1 MLTWLGKLLG
11 ITPADAPSEPMPVLT
26 PAPAPKPKAEKKPA
40 PAPKPK
46 AEKKPAAK
54 KAAPKAKAEAKPKA
68 EKKPAADKK
77 PAKKDDDLDAMNK
90 RDLLALAKEKGVKA
104 NASMNKDA
112 VIKAIRSA

>member
-11 ITPADAPSEPMPVLT
+11 ITPADAPSEPMPVPT
-26 PAPAPKPKAEKKPA
+26 PAPA

-46 AEKKPAAK
+46 AEKKPAA
-54 KAAPKAKAEAKPKA
+54 AV
-68 EKKPAADKK
+68 KKPAAKK
-77 PAKKDDDLDAMNK
+77 AAKKDDGLDVMNK

>member
-11 ITPADAPSEPMPVLT
+11 ITPADAPSEPMPVPT

-40 PAPKPK
+40 A
-46 AEKKPAAK
+46 AVKKPAAK
-54 KAAPKAKAEAKPKA
+54 KAA
-68 EKKPAADKK
+68 
-77 PAKKDDDLDAMNK
+77 KKDDGLDVMNK

>member
-11 ITPADAPSEPMPVLT
+11 ITPADAPMPVPT
-26 PAPAPKPKAEKKPA
+26 PA

-54 KAAPKAKAEAKPKA
+54 KAAPKAKAEAKPKT
-68 EKKPAADKK
+68 EKKPAAAKK
-77 PAKKDDDLDAMNK
+77 PAAKKAAKKDDGLDVMNK
-90 RDLLALAKEKGVKA
+90 RDLLALAKERGVKA

>member
-11 ITPADAPSEPMPVLT
+11 ITPADAPMPVPT
-26 PAPAPKPKAEKKPA
+26 PA

-68 EKKPAADKK
+68 EKKPAAAKK
-77 PAKKDDDLDAMNK
+77 ATKKDDGLDAMNK
-90 RDLLALAKEKGVKA
+90 RDLLALAKEKKVKA
-104 NASMNKDA
+104 NASMNKEA

>member
-11 ITPADAPSEPMPVLT
+11 ITPADAPSEPMPV
-26 PAPAPKPKAEKKPA
+26 PAPA

-54 KAAPKAKAEAKPKA
+54 KAAPKAKAKAKAEAKPKA
-68 EKKPAADKK
+68 EKKPAAAKK
-77 PAKKDDDLDAMNK
+77 PAKKDDDLDVMNK

>member
-11 ITPADAPSEPMPVLT
+11 ITPADAPSEPMPVPT
-26 PAPAPKPKAEKKPA
+26 PAPA

-46 AEKKPAAK
+46 AEKKPAA
-54 KAAPKAKAEAKPKA
+54 A
-68 EKKPAADKK
+68 KKPAAKK
-77 PAKKDDDLDAMNK
+77 AAKKDDGLDVMNK
-90 RDLLALAKEKGVKA
+90 RDLLALAKERGVKA

>member
-11 ITPADAPSEPMPVLT
+11 ITPADAPSEPMLVPT

-40 PAPKPK
+40 A
-46 AEKKPAAK
+46 AAK
-54 KAAPKAKAEAKPKA
+54 KP
-68 EKKPAADKK
+68 ADKK
-77 PAKKDDDLDAMNK
+77 PAKKDDDLDVMNK

>member
-11 ITPADAPSEPMPVLT
+11 ITPADAPSEPMPVPT
-26 PAPAPKPKAEKKPA
+26 PAPA

-46 AEKKPAAK
+46 AEKKPAA
-54 KAAPKAKAEAKPKA
+54 A
-68 EKKPAADKK
+68 KKPAAKK
-77 PAKKDDDLDAMNK
+77 AAKKDDGLDVMNK

>member
-11 ITPADAPSEPMPVLT
+11 ITPADAPSEPMLVPT
-26 PAPAPKPKAEKKPA
+26 PA

-68 EKKPAADKK
+68 EKKPAAAAKKPADKK
-77 PAKKDDDLDAMNK
+77 PAKKDDDLDVMNK